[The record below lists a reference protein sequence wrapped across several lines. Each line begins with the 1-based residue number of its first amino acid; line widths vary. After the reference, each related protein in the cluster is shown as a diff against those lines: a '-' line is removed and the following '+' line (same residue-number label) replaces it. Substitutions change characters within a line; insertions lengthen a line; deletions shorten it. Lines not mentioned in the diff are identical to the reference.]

1 MTTVPGIGTAGDT
14 TARVLET
21 HLLRTGAVI
30 STDVDLPTDRFL
42 VPSNDVPL
50 NGKPITLSPS
60 EVSRLAGLASRGIV
74 EARTAQLTEERNRI
88 TIDDYWE
95 TFFRNPRL
103 QMRSISH
110 YIADAIDWSDK
121 KFGYKTAKKF
131 GKDLRDFSFLKLPWR
146 PPELSKKDALFGQL
160 LPWNRF
166 YDKVS
171 TFERYAFPNSF
182 VLFHGPTSTGKSIG
196 FDALFELLSEYSHTE
211 EGALYSTEFI
221 FPSKATFEGFESYS
235 KRQEPPKRVLTP
247 QKDIAAQIPANQRT
261 NPFFLHPREKRLEL
275 IEQVKK
281 LHLLPDGFNTNFA
294 ALYNMDDLSNRILS
308 ALITLYNDPEN
319 PNPSINDNVLNH
331 ITATRWYMST
341 TSGDGICVLQ
351 PSSAPGTYLKPII
364 PEIQWDNLD
373 PKFVNLL
380 QAARLDSLEGIL
392 GSSQIIYYDDMF
404 ADVDRQHELNEYMYL
419 LRQAEKGD
427 STVTTPGGTLTKR
440 VQTNVIVC
448 GTANDSVIKKAEE
461 IAPINAGNLFTR
473 GECVSVGYQP
483 LFKDLE
489 DYLNKKL
496 STIISSEEFKRV
508 SPNVT
513 YATSLFLA
521 MTYVFPSLR
530 ESYYNGLKMDANDKA
545 SLKSLAF
552 QLNPLEKVLL
562 YEQQPLDAYES
573 DPHKFKFNSDQLKLL
588 YGNTSAIHDEYDFG
602 SSDDRLHLYE
612 GIIGVP
618 PRYAEKVLS
627 EAIIAKLDDSFSLVE
642 LFALLEEKS
651 KRKFDYEVDQA
662 NLIDQLKKI
671 GAIPAKEKDKDS
683 TNPLLSSS
691 KILELLKEHMMKRI
705 SFEVR
710 KATGLMKSRK
720 DLTTEFQKYIM
731 HATSYNQR
739 TKVAQEWRV
748 SSNEE
753 LPSEAL
759 MRKIETE
766 VFDIPETKKD
776 DHRSSLLGKLGAW
789 GLDHTGERP
798 VDHLD
803 EEKLFKRQID
813 AMEAGNMQAYDA
825 AVNGFL
831 EDLKDL
837 VLSSPNFDITTI
849 PSLPP
854 DITIHDADTA
864 NKFAD
869 GFFTGINLPSANN
882 DPNRKRVLLKGLKG
896 LQAHGYQKLDVIRKD
911 VVFAF
916 ELLKKIEATKKK

>member
-1 MTTVPGIGTAGDT
+1 MTTTTPIGLTS
-14 TARVLET
+14 TARITDASFARPNGTFPTNGEL
-21 HLLRTGAVI
+21 VI
-30 STDVDLPTDRFL
+30 STSEV
-42 VPSNDVPL
+42 SS
-50 NGKPITLSPS
+50 NGKPHLSPN

-74 EARTAQLTEERNRI
+74 EARTNQLTLEKNRI
-88 TIDDYWE
+88 SMDEFWE
-95 TFFRNPRL
+95 NFYRNPKL

-121 KFGYKTAKKF
+121 KFGYKTARKF
-131 GKDLRDFSFLKLPWR
+131 GKNLRDFSFLKLPWR

-171 TFERYAFPNSF
+171 TFQRYAFPNSF
-182 VLFHGPTSTGKSIG
+182 ILFHGPTSTGKSIG

-221 FPSKATFEGFESYS
+221 FPSKASFVGFESHIT
-235 KRQEPPKRVLTP
+235 RQEPPKKTLTP

-261 NPFFLHPREKRLEL
+261 NPFFLFPRGKRLEL
-275 IEQVKK
+275 IDQVKK
-281 LHLLPDGFNTNFA
+281 LHLLPDDFNTNFA

-308 ALITLYNDPEN
+308 SLVTLYNDPEN
-319 PNPSINDNVLNH
+319 PNPSINDEVLNH
-331 ITATRWYMST
+331 ISATRWYMST

-373 PKFVNLL
+373 PKFINLL

-392 GSSQIIYYDDMF
+392 GSAQLIYYDDMF

-440 VQTNVIVC
+440 VQTNVLVC
-448 GTANDSVIKKAEE
+448 GTANDSVVKRAEE
-461 IAPINAGNLFTR
+461 IAPTNAGNLFTR

-496 STIISSEEFKRV
+496 STIISNEEFKRV

-521 MTYVFPSLR
+521 MTYVFPVVR
-530 ESYYNGLKMDANDKA
+530 ESYYDNLKMDTAEKA
-545 SLKSLAF
+545 LLKSLALK
-552 QLNPLEKVLL
+552 LNPLEKALL
-562 YEQQPLDAYES
+562 YEQEPLDAYES
-573 DPHKFKFNSDQLKLL
+573 NPHKFKFSSDQLKLL
-588 YGNTSAIHDEYDFG
+588 YANTSVINDEYNFG

-627 EAIIAKLDDSFSLVE
+627 EAIIAKLNDSFSLVE
-642 LFALLEEKS
+642 LFNLLEAKS
-651 KRKFDYEVDQA
+651 KQGFDYEKEQA
-662 NLIDQLKKI
+662 SLLEQLKKV
-671 GAIPAKEKDKDS
+671 GAVTEKNS
-683 TNPLLSSS
+683 NPLLSSS

-710 KATGLMKSRK
+710 KATGLMKSRE
-720 DLTTEFQKYIM
+720 DLTKEFQKYIM
-731 HATSYNQR
+731 HATAYTQR
-739 TKVAQEWRV
+739 AKVSSEWRV

-753 LPSEAL
+753 LPSETL
-759 MRKIETE
+759 MREIETK
-766 VFDIPETKKD
+766 VFDIAETRKNE
-776 DHRSSLLGKLGAW
+776 HRSSLLGKLGAW
-789 GLDHTGERP
+789 GLDHSGERP

-803 EEKLFKRQID
+803 KEGLFKRQID

-831 EDLKDL
+831 DDLKDL
-837 VLSSPNFDITTI
+837 VLSSPNFDINTI
-849 PSLPP
+849 PELPS
-854 DITIHDADTA
+854 DITIHDIDVA
-864 NKFAD
+864 NKFAVE
-869 GFFTGINLPSANN
+869 FFTDINLPGANN

-896 LQAHGYQKLDVIRKD
+896 LQSHGYQKLDVIRKD

-916 ELLKKIEATKKK
+916 ELLKKTTEVTKKK